1 MFNTLIPLGQ
11 RSNALKASN
20 DYILLIN
27 ICKTI
32 CKQFRELWHPHCIP
46 LRLKQRSA
54 VTLSANADYRL
65 DFRGAITSLSLL
77 KLTRVFREMKP
88 NQTLEVIGLD
98 ADTRYD
104 LFRLLPAVAYELID
118 IDARDDTSI
127 RVYLRKT

>member
-1 MFNTLIPLGQ
+1 
-11 RSNALKASN
+11 
-20 DYILLIN
+20 
-27 ICKTI
+27 
-32 CKQFRELWHPHCIP
+32 

-54 VTLSANADYRL
+54 VTLSAKADYRL